1 MPSKSFGSVK
11 IFSPHYS
18 REEVVQ
24 LLKER
29 LPELA
34 KALPLRRVV
43 LFGSYARGN
52 FTAFSDIDLLVV
64 YADPPR
70 GDAFGLVKKTLNLF
84 GLQPHVLSESEFTAM
99 RTIWQKMIQG
109 GLDLF
114 P

>member
-11 IFSPHYS
+11 ILSPRYS

-70 GDAFGLVKKTLNLF
+70 SDAYGLVKKTLNLL
-84 GLQPHVLSESEFTAM
+84 GLQPHVLSESEFTAVH
-99 RTIWQKMIQG
+99 TVWQKMIQD
-109 GLDLF
+109 GLDLYL
-114 P
+114 